1 MEIQNLNLFP
11 TLLRVVN
18 DFVTPQECNDIINSV
33 DRSTFLP
40 NKYALVGE
48 SLSSHNPNSNIL
60 DYVEQNVPSCRYL
73 RDRFNAALKDYTD
86 YQKINRVKVSNSWM
100 NIQFPG
106 SKLVK
111 HGHPGSAV
119 SGILYLKADDK
130 SNNIYF
136 YNPNPYVLLMG
147 IERYY
152 TEYTF
157 EHFFIKPV
165 AGTLLLFPSWLLHG
179 SNDEVNESEERI
191 MMSINTVIV

>member
-1 MEIQNLNLFP
+1 MAKKASKN
-11 TLLRVVN
+11 
-18 DFVTPQECNDIINSV
+18 NSSSI
-33 DRSTFLP
+33 DSTKMYS
-40 NKYALVGE
+40 NK
-48 SLSSHNPNSNIL
+48 IL
-60 DYVEQNVPSCRYL
+60 DIENRISNLKRAGYNV
-73 RDRFNAALKDYTD
+73 AASSWQDKLDSAKKDYTD

-157 EHFFIKPV
+157 EHSFIKPV